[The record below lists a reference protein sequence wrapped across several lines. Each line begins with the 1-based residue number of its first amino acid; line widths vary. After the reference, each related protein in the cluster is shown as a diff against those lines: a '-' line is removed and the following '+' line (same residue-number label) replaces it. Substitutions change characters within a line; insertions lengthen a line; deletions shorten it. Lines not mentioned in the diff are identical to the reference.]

1 MRNKEKIV
9 LPVTEPTPTEQPSI
23 VPEASETA
31 RQQTN
36 GKSGS
41 SSETVVQPK
50 PLTTQERLD
59 YIEKQFVEID
69 KNFQQI
75 GAFLGKMEPLV
86 KLSDQLAQ
94 QQASGATAPA
104 QGAAPNIL
112 SLLAQF
118 APMLTGGGGQ
128 DSEMAALGK
137 DALRSQINMS
147 KAITD
152 AVISKITG
160 KAVIEV
166 AEAVAGA

>member
-1 MRNKEKIV
+1 MRKPKENV
-9 LPVTEPTPTEQPSI
+9 QPATEPTPTEQITETPAVEPS
-23 VPEASETA
+23 PAAAPS
-31 RQQTN
+31 
-36 GKSGS
+36 
-41 SSETVVQPK
+41 
-50 PLTTQERLD
+50 PLKLTIQERLD
-59 YIEKQFVEID
+59 YIEKQFIEID

-75 GAFLGKMEPLV
+75 GTFLGKMEPLI

-94 QQASGATAPA
+94 QQASPTAANPS
-104 QGAAPNIL
+104 GAPNIL

-166 AEAVAGA
+166 SEAVAGA

>member
-1 MRNKEKIV
+1 MRFLKKPEKNAQ
-9 LPVTEPTPTEQPSI
+9 PVTEPTPTNPITEENSAVEPSPAA
-23 VPEASETA
+23 VPSP
-31 RQQTN
+31 
-36 GKSGS
+36 
-41 SSETVVQPK
+41 PK
-50 PLTTQERLD
+50 LTTQERLD

-75 GAFLGKMEPLV
+75 GVFLGKMEPLV

-94 QQASGATAPA
+94 QQANPTAPA
-104 QGAAPNIL
+104 QGAAAPNIL
-112 SLLAQF
+112 SLLSQF
-118 APMLTGGGGQ
+118 APMLTGGGQ

-160 KAVIEV
+160 KAVVEV